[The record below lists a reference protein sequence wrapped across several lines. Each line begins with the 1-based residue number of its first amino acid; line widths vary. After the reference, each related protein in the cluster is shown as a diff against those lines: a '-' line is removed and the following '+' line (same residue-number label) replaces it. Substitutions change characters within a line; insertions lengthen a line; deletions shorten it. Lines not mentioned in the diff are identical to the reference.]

1 MSPTDTLAPGVRQ
14 DAPGPS
20 SRPRSGW
27 ELGYWLWVAYWLAA
41 FCVPV
46 CIRLGVRPNLVTA
59 AASVTM
65 LAGLGLL
72 ASGTAAGAV
81 AGALLVHVYYL
92 LDALDGDLARA
103 TGRSSVYGAYLDDL
117 NGHLMPPLL
126 FAALG
131 VHVYLAP
138 QTPLWAPGPDGGR
151 TAFLL
156 LGGVAALAT
165 AQHALAEMR
174 MREAL
179 RALASQTSPA
189 PVAGVSPPRPRGTL
203 GRREAFLRHLIG
215 RHLVGMDGTLLPAL
229 MVAALWKR
237 LDMVLLAMAPLSL
250 GSLLW
255 HLTRAVVLL
264 RRADRDGGR

>member
-1 MSPTDTLAPGVRQ
+1 MSSTDTLAPGVRK

-20 SRPRSGW
+20 SRPSSGW
-27 ELGYWLWVAYWLAA
+27 ELGYWLWVAYRLAA

-46 CIRLGVRPNLVTA
+46 CTRLGVRPNLVTVV
-59 AASVTM
+59 ASVTM

-72 ASGTAAGAV
+72 ASGTAAGALG
-81 AGALLVHVYYL
+81 GALLMHVYYV

-103 TGRSSVYGAYLDDL
+103 TGRSSVYGTYLDDL

-138 QTPLWAPGPDGGR
+138 QPPLWALGPDGGR
-151 TAFLL
+151 TACLL

-179 RALASQTSPA
+179 RALAPKTSPA
-189 PVAGVSPPRPRGTL
+189 PVASVPPPPSGAL

-229 MVAALWKR
+229 VVAALWRR
-237 LDMVLLAMAPLSL
+237 LDVVLLVMAPVSL